1 MKKVMHIFSRKG
13 RHTVSVSP
21 DTTVLE
27 ALRLMSDKNTGSVV
41 IMDNGEYLGL
51 VTERDYS
58 RKVVLMGKSSN
69 ETRVAS
75 IMTTNLP
82 TVTEDTSVEECMQ
95 LMSNRNARYLPVFN
109 GNNYVGIISIHD
121 VVRET
126 ISAQQETIDHLHS
139 FIYSNG

>member
-1 MKKVMHIFSRKG
+1 
-13 RHTVSVSP
+13 
-21 DTTVLE
+21 
-27 ALRLMSDKNTGSVV
+27 MSDKNTGSVV
-41 IMDNGEYLGL
+41 IMDKGEYLGL

-95 LMSNRNARYLPVFN
+95 LMSNRSARYLPVFN
-109 GNNYVGIISIHD
+109 GNTYVGIISIHD